1 MPSGTAEESTTPTV
15 PRARSRGLV
24 LIGVPLLAAVY
35 FVGGKLG
42 LRLALV
48 NASATTVW
56 PPTGIALAAL
66 LIGGRRLW
74 PGVLLGALLVNL
86 STSGSWAA
94 SVGIAAGNTLEA
106 VLGSILVDRFAGG
119 RRAFESA
126 AGAVRFTIAAPVLS
140 TLVSATC
147 GVLSLLAAGLVTWS
161 NANSV
166 WTTWWLGDMGGA
178 LVIAPLVILWSS
190 TEPIPLNPAR
200 ILEGLGLA
208 ALLVLVETLVF
219 HGVSTG
225 SSQSFAIGFLA
236 IPGVLWAAFRF
247 KPRGTSAVVF
257 LLCAAALW
265 GTLRASASLPL
276 ETRLE
281 ALLLLQAFISVISI
295 TALAVSA
302 AVEERRRATEKAA
315 GQVQELA
322 RLNQQLDAQREEIGA
337 YHSLL
342 THDISNVT
350 MAQLGV
356 VERLLLQVDGPLTS
370 RQEDLIR
377 RSNRQALEMNRMGEN
392 ARMLVRVREQGLPPP
407 NGAVPVRDALTRALR
422 LVRDLHY
429 DRPFDIRVECPQGLT
444 VRNLPFLDSILVNL
458 LDNGVRHTPKSDSP
472 RLEVRVLPQDAS
484 TRIEIEGGAPPPPD
498 VVSNLLEARLG
509 RRKSSGHGIGLLL
522 VREVLKQAGGSI
534 AVRTV
539 RSGEQEVFEVDLSVP
554 AG

>member
-1 MPSGTAEESTTPTV
+1 
-15 PRARSRGLV
+15 
-24 LIGVPLLAAVY
+24 VY

-42 LRLALV
+42 LRLAIL

-74 PGVLLGALLVNL
+74 PGVFLGALLVNVT
-86 STSGSWAA
+86 TSGSWAA
-94 SVGIAAGNTLEA
+94 SLGIAAGNTLEA
-106 VLGSILVDRFAGG
+106 LLGCLLVERYAGG
-119 RRAFESA
+119 RRAFDTA
-126 AGAVRFTIAAPVLS
+126 AGAVRFTLCAPVIS
-140 TLVSATC
+140 TTVSATC
-147 GVLSLLAAGLVTWS
+147 GVLSLVAAGLETWPQ
-161 NANSV
+161 ANSV
-166 WTTWWLGDMGGA
+166 WTTWWLGDMGGG
-178 LVIAPLVILWSS
+178 LVIAPLLILWASP
-190 TEPIPLNPAR
+190 EPVPINLPR
-200 ILEGLGLA
+200 VTEGLALA
-208 ALLVLVETLVF
+208 AFLVLVEMLVF

-225 SSQSFAIGFLA
+225 SSQSFAIGFLT

-257 LLCAAALW
+257 LLCGAALG
-265 GTLRASASLPL
+265 GTLRASSALPL

-281 ALLLLQAFISVISI
+281 ALLLLQAFVAVISI

-302 AVEERRRATEKAA
+302 AVEERRRATEKVA
-315 GQVQELA
+315 GQLQELA

-350 MAQLGV
+350 MALLGL

-392 ARMLVRVREQGLPPP
+392 ARALVRVREQGLPPP
-407 NGAVPVRDALTRALR
+407 NGPVEVRDALNRALR

-429 DRPFDIRVECPQGLT
+429 DRPFDVRVECPQGMT
-444 VRNLPFLDSILVNL
+444 VRNLPFLESILVNL
-458 LDNGVRHTPKSDSP
+458 LDNGVRHTPKAASP
-472 RLEVRVLPQDAS
+472 HLKVRVRPQDAI

-498 VVSNLLEARLG
+498 VVSHLFEARIG

-522 VREVLKQAGGSI
+522 VREVLQRAGGSI

-539 RSGEQEVFEVDLSVP
+539 RHEEQDIFEVDLSVP
-554 AG
+554 QS